1 MFEAKGISL
10 NELEK
15 KSFFS
20 FLTLYLVSSALFIS
34 LLGYWYYNAQKN
46 AIENEVYYKL
56 IHLADKISGRIIN
69 AQMKSITLAL
79 PYEEGY
85 EYELIPTLD
94 AKKYKEDYF
103 EQGRYK
109 VLISASP
116 QEHLGIAYVIVK
128 TQSYFNKLRN
138 LQLLVLLV
146 VGVVLVL
153 VGFVSFFLARLFMK
167 PLRSRVEQIENFIQ
181 DVSHELNT
189 PITVLKM
196 SASRGMKKGIYDK
209 NIFQNISISTKQ
221 LESIYK
227 SLTYLNFKQEMQ
239 QVELLN
245 LKDIVEQTI
254 RYYTQLIDAKHI
266 KVITDLED
274 VKLSMVPSKAELLF
288 SNLLSNA
295 IKYSM
300 PDTMITMKLTKEY
313 FIIKD
318 EGMGIKE
325 SKLQEIFE
333 IYKRDSS
340 LAGGFGVGLSIVKQI
355 CDAYDIRVEVKSE
368 LDKGSSFKLHF

>member
-1 MFEAKGISL
+1 L

-15 KSFFS
+15 KSFSS
-20 FLTLYLVSSALFIS
+20 FLTLYLVSSAVFIL
-34 LLGYWYYNAQKN
+34 LLGNWYYNAQKN

-69 AQMKSITLAL
+69 AQMKSTVLTL

-85 EYELIPTLD
+85 EYELIPTID

-103 EQGRYK
+103 EKGRYK

-116 QEHLGIAYVIVK
+116 QEHLNIAYVIVK
-128 TQSYFNKLRN
+128 TQSYFKKLRS

-146 VGVVLVL
+146 VGVVLVF

-196 SASRGMKKGIYDK
+196 SASRGMKKKVYDEK
-209 NIFQNISISTKQ
+209 IFQNISISTKQ

-227 SLTYLNFKQEMQ
+227 SLAFLNFKQETPPA
-239 QVELLN
+239 ELVK
-245 LKDIVEQTI
+245 LKDTVEDTL
-254 RYYTQLIDAKHI
+254 RYYTELIDAKHI
-266 KVITDLED
+266 KIVTELED
-274 VKLSMVPSKAELLF
+274 VTLSMVPSRAELLF

-300 PDTMITMKLTKEY
+300 PETTITMKLTKEY
-313 FIIKD
+313 FIIID

-355 CDAYDIRVEVKSE
+355 CDTYDIRVEVKSE
-368 LDKGSSFKLHF
+368 LDKGSSFKLYFYLK

>member
-69 AQMKSITLAL
+69 AQMKSITLTL
-79 PYEEGY
+79 PHEEGY

-153 VGFVSFFLARLFMK
+153 VSFVSFFLARLFMK